1 MKKTK
6 KKGSNTGALNF
17 EKHIILLYQKNKIWV
32 DNTNVFDLS
41 AQVVLQKKNKRIEG
55 MILRDDHT
63 KENDKKIKKN

>member
-6 KKGSNTGALNF
+6 KKWSDTGALNF

-55 MILRDDHT
+55 MSSGDDHT